1 MATLGNTV
9 AGASIRQINGTAR
22 GSVFTATQD
31 GTLVSLSA
39 YIEDAAT
46 GDTFVGVL
54 YNANTITAATLVA
67 TTATRT
73 DISTAG
79 WYTFTFSSGSIT
91 NGTAYWIGVGSNSAA
106 GANVYHDTG
115 TGYSIGS
122 FNPASPPGTT
132 DLDATV
138 DSRLIST
145 YITYTTASGT
155 VVNPINGVGSGA
167 AQPLAV

>member
-1 MATLGNTV
+1 MPNLGNEV
-9 AGASIRQINGTAR
+9 AGASVRQINSTAR
-22 GSVFTATQD
+22 GSVFTATED
-31 GTLVSLSA
+31 GTLTSLTA
-39 YIEDAAT
+39 RIEDAAT

-79 WYTFTFSSGSIT
+79 WYTFTFSSGTIT

-115 TGYSIGS
+115 AGYSIGS
-122 FNPASPPGTT
+122 FNPASPPAST

-138 DSRLIST
+138 DTRQIST
-145 YITYTTASGT
+145 YITYTTAGGA
-155 VVNPINGVGSGA
+155 VRRMLLLGVG
-167 AQPLAV
+167 